1 MKNIT
6 RSTRKIFSQ
15 KTLAIILKEWRR
27 THEKIVFTNGCFD
40 ILHPGHIEYLT
51 KASDLGTKL
60 IIGLNSDTSIK
71 RLKGEKRPV
80 ISEKYR
86 ALMLASYYFVDG
98 VVIFEEDTP
107 WNLIATIK
115 PNVLVKGA
123 DYKVE
128 EIVGYDVVIA
138 SGGIVETIKLVEGF
152 STSALIEK
160 IKQL

>member
-1 MKNIT
+1 
-6 RSTRKIFSQ
+6 
-15 KTLAIILKEWRR
+15 
-27 THEKIVFTNGCFD
+27 
-40 ILHPGHIEYLT
+40 
-51 KASDLGTKL
+51 
-60 IIGLNSDTSIK
+60 
-71 RLKGEKRPV
+71 
-80 ISEKYR
+80 
-86 ALMLASYYFVDG
+86 MLASYYFVDG